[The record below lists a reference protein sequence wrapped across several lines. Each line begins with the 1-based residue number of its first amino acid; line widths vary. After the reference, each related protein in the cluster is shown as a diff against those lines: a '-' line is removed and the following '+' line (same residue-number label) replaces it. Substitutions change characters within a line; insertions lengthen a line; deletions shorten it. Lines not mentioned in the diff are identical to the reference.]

1 MNYNK
6 EENNDEMQTFL
17 LLQTL
22 LDSIPG
28 TFIYIASVS
37 FSLRIADP
45 DAVFNISFYVSFF
58 FK

>member
-6 EENNDEMQTFL
+6 NVNEEEMQNYL
-17 LLQTL
+17 LIQTII
-22 LDSIPG
+22 DSVPG

-45 DAVFNISFYVSFF
+45 NAV
-58 FK
+58 